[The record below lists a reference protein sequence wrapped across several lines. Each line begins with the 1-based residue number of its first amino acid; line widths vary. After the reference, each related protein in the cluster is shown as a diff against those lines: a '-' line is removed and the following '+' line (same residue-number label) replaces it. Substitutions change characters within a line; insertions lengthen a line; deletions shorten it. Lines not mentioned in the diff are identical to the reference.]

1 MSARTRPAPRSVRV
15 YRAKHDKNKK
25 KTCSKEHAR
34 VITTILIPNI

>member
-1 MSARTRPAPRSVRV
+1 MSARTRPAHRSVRV
-15 YRAKHDKNKK
+15 YRAKHDK